1 METKRILGIDTGDAR
16 VGVAV
21 SDELGMLA
29 HPLETITVA
38 KVNPLERIAALV
50 AEKDVGAV
58 IVGMPRNM
66 DGSFGP
72 AAEKAKAF
80 IEALRLKVTCRV
92 ISWDERLTTVAAQRN
107 LREAGR
113 KAKDQRGVIDQAAAQ
128 IILQGWLDSQV

>member
-16 VGVAV
+16 VGVAM

-29 HPLETITVA
+29 HPLETIAIA
-38 KVNPLERIAALV
+38 KTDPLARIAALV
-50 AEKDVGAV
+50 AEKGVSAV

-66 DGSFGP
+66 DGTFGP

-80 IEALRLKVTCRV
+80 IEALKGKVTCRV
-92 ISWDERLTTVAAQRN
+92 IPWDERLTTVSAQRN

-113 KAKDQRGVIDQAAAQ
+113 KAKDQKGIIDQAAAQ
-128 IILQGWLDSQV
+128 IILQGWLDAQV